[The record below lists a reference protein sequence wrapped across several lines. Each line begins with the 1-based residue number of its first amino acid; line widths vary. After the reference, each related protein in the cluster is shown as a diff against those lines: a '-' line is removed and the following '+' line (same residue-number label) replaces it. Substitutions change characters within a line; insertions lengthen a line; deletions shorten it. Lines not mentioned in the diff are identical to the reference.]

1 MGAEDRGPTIKSPA
15 QAVEEGQDH
24 NITEWN
30 QFRIMMALF
39 VDFTY
44 DNTTDS
50 FKLIEKITGQTDN
63 DSAKCFE
70 IIILE

>member
-30 QFRIMMALF
+30 QFRIMMAL
-39 VDFTY
+39 
-44 DNTTDS
+44 
-50 FKLIEKITGQTDN
+50 LILLM
-63 DSAKCFE
+63 
-70 IIILE
+70 IILLIHLS